1 MKLRIIVVLLF
12 ASFFQGCAITPKNI
26 EDTANLENN
35 EGILVVGLHTNW
47 EGHRNWSAANLEL
60 WFKGEADPENTSRK
74 LEFQGENFYSV
85 IKLPAD
91 KYTFYR
97 QILGIMHLDINDDS
111 SFVIKPGTIT
121 YIGNIS
127 SYIANVHGVILEAL
141 FGEDEHLPTSTI
153 TINNQRNTVRAYLR
167 DNYPALYAKNPME
180 VDIVSITPTHGSLS
194 IL

>member
-12 ASFFQGCAITPKNI
+12 ASFLQSCASVSAPKNI

-47 EGHRNWSAANLEL
+47 EGRGLLLE
-60 WFKGEADPENTSRK
+60 FKGEADPENTYRK

-97 QILGIMHLDINDDS
+97 QIFGMGHLDINDES

-121 YIGNIS
+121 YIEDIFSHLTNMDI
-127 SYIANVHGVILEAL
+127 VVIEAL
-141 FGEDEHLPTSTI
+141 LGIKPTSTI
-153 TINNQRNTVRAYLR
+153 TIVNVRNTVRAYLR

-194 IL
+194 IF

>member
-12 ASFFQGCAITPKNI
+12 ASFLQSCAITLKNI

-47 EGHRNWSAANLEL
+47 EGHRIWSLASLEL
-60 WFKGEADPENTSRK
+60 AFKGEADPENTYRK

-97 QILGIMHLDINDDS
+97 QILGIMHLDINDES

-121 YIGNIS
+121 YIGDIFS
-127 SYIANVHGVILEAL
+127 HLANTDGVIIENLL
-141 FGEDEHLPTSTI
+141 GIQPTSTI
-153 TINNQRNTVRAYLR
+153 TIVNVRNTVRAYLR

>member
-1 MKLRIIVVLLF
+1 
-12 ASFFQGCAITPKNI
+12 
-26 EDTANLENN
+26 
-35 EGILVVGLHTNW
+35 
-47 EGHRNWSAANLEL
+47 LEL
-60 WFKGEADPENTSRK
+60 WFKGEADPENSYRK
-74 LEFQGENFYSV
+74 LKFQGENFYSV

-111 SFVIKPGTIT
+111 SFVIKADTIT
-121 YIGNIS
+121 YIGDIF
-127 SYIANVHGVILEAL
+127 SYLANTDGVIIENLL
-141 FGEDEHLPTSTI
+141 GIKPTSTI
-153 TINNQRNTVRAYLR
+153 SINNQRNTVRAYLR